1 MKRALPSILVLLG
14 LGLLAP
20 PAHAQTG
27 AARGMVL
34 DEKGQPVA
42 DASVRMESLGGI
54 ARQLET
60 KTNKKG
66 EFTQVGLRPG
76 PYRVTVSREGFA
88 PAVGEVQVPLGEAT
102 RIEPFRLAPAVRAA
116 GGGGVEELQRQF
128 AEAVRL
134 QNAGKLDE
142 AEAIY
147 EALLEKAPGVPE
159 VHVNLG
165 FVYAARKDW
174 ASAEASY
181 LKALELRPGAVD
193 VVAAL
198 GAVYRETGRL
208 QKAVDLVEKTASE
221 NPGDARAQFNKGTY
235 LVAANE
241 TERAIAAFEAAIAA
255 DPAMAEAYFRLGA
268 AMVGQNRIPEA
279 IAHLEKYLSLG
290 PTEAQNVATAR
301 GLLQAIRK

>member
-1 MKRALPSILVLLG
+1 MKRALQSVVCLLG
-14 LGLLAP
+14 IGLLAP
-20 PAHAQTG
+20 LANAQTG
-27 AARGMVL
+27 AARGTVL

-42 DASVRMESLGGI
+42 GASVRMESLGGI
-54 ARQLET
+54 ARQFET

-76 PYRVTVSREGFA
+76 PYRVIVSKEGFA
-88 PAVGEVQVPLGEAT
+88 PAGSEVQVPLGDPM
-102 RIEPFRLAPAVRAA
+102 RIEPFRLAPGGE
-116 GGGGVEELQRQF
+116 GGGGAAEELQRQF

-147 EALLEKAPGVPE
+147 LALLEKAPDVPE

-174 ASAEASY
+174 PSAEASY
-181 LKALELRPGAVD
+181 LRALELRPGAAD

-208 QKAVDLVEKTASE
+208 EKALQLVEKAARE
-221 NPGDARAQFNKGTY
+221 NPGDARAQFNEGTY
-235 LVAANE
+235 LLAANE

-255 DPAMAEAYFRLGA
+255 DPALAEAYFRLGTL
-268 AMVGQNRIPEA
+268 MIGQTRIPEA
-279 IAHLEKYLSLG
+279 IAHLEKYLSLA
-290 PTEAQNVATAR
+290 PAEAPNVATAR